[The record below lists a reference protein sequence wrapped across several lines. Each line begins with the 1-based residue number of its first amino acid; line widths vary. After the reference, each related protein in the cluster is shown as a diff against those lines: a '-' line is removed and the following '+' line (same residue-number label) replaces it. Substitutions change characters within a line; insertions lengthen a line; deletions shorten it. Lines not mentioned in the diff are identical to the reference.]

1 MTNVPSDVPP
11 EDVLWVP
18 APSNDQSISIW
29 IFIASPTPPE
39 QAFQVDATPLGA
51 FSLTSGEAVVVM
63 TALNTLTDEEWSLI
77 RRAHDSILDP
87 ADFDFGTDGAQR
99 AGVLMKNDQS
109 GLRTLLEVAPYPEPP
124 Q

>member
-1 MTNVPSDVPP
+1 MDLHSKSDTSR
-11 EDVLWVP
+11 
-18 APSNDQSISIW
+18 A
-29 IFIASPTPPE
+29 
-39 QAFQVDATPLGA
+39 AFLVDATPLGG

-63 TALNTLTDEEWSLI
+63 AALNTLTDEEWSLI
-77 RRAHDSILDP
+77 RRAHDSILQIDP

-99 AGVLMKNDQS
+99 AGVLMENDQS